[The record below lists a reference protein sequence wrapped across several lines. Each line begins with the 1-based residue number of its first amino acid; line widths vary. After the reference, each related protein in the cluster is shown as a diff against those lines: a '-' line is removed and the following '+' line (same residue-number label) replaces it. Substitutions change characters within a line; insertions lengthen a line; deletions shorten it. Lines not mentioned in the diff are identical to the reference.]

1 MGAAAKGGIGRNWL
15 IKMSMLERSR
25 RRSLLT
31 EVPVDCL
38 VQIANFVASGGL
50 RDEKDGRK
58 GAKGVVGRLR
68 QLGLLRSTSRRINE
82 ITADAGREA
91 LAFVMRLAPL
101 QTLST
106 EMFFIVMRKNPDLA
120 QSLLLQNES
129 AEASRACTQSEAVTL
144 SRLVEL
150 SKASAR
156 ARAAI
161 AAADKFQ
168 ADDDSEKAVAA
179 REAAS
184 DAEKMLEIAVSYIES
199 ARPALRASLARATVG
214 TDPMYPNVD
223 DVLEAVIARLK
234 GRGYETIPNGELQ
247 ETATNFLQEVIEGEG
262 ETIGRFGPLCLWDV
276 SEVRDFG
283 YACSVNINGF
293 TINFNSDLFW
303 DTGSAK
309 FMNDMF
315 FENANFKGYVGTW
328 DVSRVEYMAGMFNRA
343 GIEDSGIANWN
354 TISVADASHMFYMA
368 PSLSESLNLS
378 GWVFG
383 REPDLHSMFKESSIV
398 DCGIGDW
405 NVDDAD
411 VSDMLLDADRFTGD
425 LNLKWPPEKVRDA
438 QVPVRPPGI
447 RGGAAFGSAAFE
459 RADTERKIS
468 AVFAT
473 ALRSSEKGAQGSPT
487 SKEQCAI
494 L

>member
-1 MGAAAKGGIGRNWL
+1 
-15 IKMSMLERSR
+15 
-25 RRSLLT
+25 
-31 EVPVDCL
+31 

-50 RDEKDGRK
+50 CDEKDGRK
-58 GAKGVVGRLR
+58 AAKGVVGRLR

-214 TDPMYPNVD
+214 TGPMYPNVD

-234 GRGYETIPNGELQ
+234 GRGYDKIPNGELKDIVT
-247 ETATNFLQEVIEGEG
+247 EFLQDVIQGDD
-262 ETIGRFGPLCLWDV
+262 ETIERFGPMCLWDV
-276 SEVRDFG
+276 SEVRNFQF
-283 YACSVNINGF
+283 ACSVNNNGAQ
-293 TINFNSDLFW
+293 INFNSDLFW
-303 DTGSAK
+303 DTGSAEA
-309 FMNDMF
+309 MDSMF
-315 FENANFKGYVGTW
+315 FNNADFKGYVGTW
-328 DVSRVEYMAGMFNRA
+328 DVSGVEWMGGMFNRA

-354 TISVADASHMFYMA
+354 TRRVIDASHMFYMA
-368 PSLSESLNLS
+368 PSLSESLKLS
-378 GWVFG
+378 GWGFG
-383 REPDLHSMFKESSIV
+383 LDPALDSMFAESSIV

-405 NVDDAD
+405 KVEDAD
-411 VSDMLLDADRFTGD
+411 VTGMLFGANRFTG
-425 LNLKWPPEKVRDA
+425 NLKNWPPEKVRDA
-438 QVPVRPPGI
+438 QVPVLPPGI
-447 RGGAAFGSAAFE
+447 QGGAGFGSAAFE
-459 RADTERKIS
+459 RAESKIA

-473 ALRSSEKGAQGSPT
+473 ALRSSEKGAQGAST

>member
-1 MGAAAKGGIGRNWL
+1 
-15 IKMSMLERSR
+15 
-25 RRSLLT
+25 
-31 EVPVDCL
+31 
-38 VQIANFVASGGL
+38 
-50 RDEKDGRK
+50 
-58 GAKGVVGRLR
+58 
-68 QLGLLRSTSRRINE
+68 
-82 ITADAGREA
+82 
-91 LAFVMRLAPL
+91 MRLAPL

-214 TDPMYPNVD
+214 TGPMYPNVD
-223 DVLEAVIARLK
+223 AVLEAVIARLK
-234 GRGYETIPNGELQ
+234 GRGYEKIPNGELKDTVT
-247 ETATNFLQEVIEGEG
+247 EFLQDVIRGDD
-262 ETIGRFGPLCLWDV
+262 ETIERFGPMCLWDV
-276 SEVRDFG
+276 SEVQNFQF
-283 YACSVNINGF
+283 ACSVNING
-293 TINFNSDLFW
+293 INFNSDLFW

-309 FMNDMF
+309 DMDSMF
-315 FENANFKGYVGTW
+315 FNNADFKGYVGTW
-328 DVSRVEYMAGMFNRA
+328 DVSRVEWMGGMFNHA

-354 TISVADASHMFYMA
+354 TRSVLDASHMFYMA
-368 PSLSESLNLS
+368 RSLSEGLNLS
-378 GWVFG
+378 GWGFG
-383 REPDLHSMFKESSIV
+383 SDPALDSMFAESSIV
-398 DCGIGDW
+398 DCGIGEW
-405 NVDDAD
+405 KVEDAD
-411 VSDMLLDADRFTGD
+411 VTGMLFRANRFTG
-425 LNLKWPPEKVRDA
+425 NLENWPPQKIRDA
-438 QVPVRPPGI
+438 QVPVLPPGV
-447 RGGAAFGSAAFE
+447 RGGAGFGSAAF
-459 RADTERKIS
+459 ADTESQI
-468 AVFAT
+468 ADVFAR
-473 ALRSSEKGAQGSPT
+473 ALRSSEKGAQGVST
-487 SKEQCAI
+487 NSNSKEQCAI

>member
-1 MGAAAKGGIGRNWL
+1 MTVVATNRIAGVSDAI
-15 IKMSMLERSR
+15 
-25 RRSLLT
+25 
-31 EVPVDCL
+31 L
-38 VQIANFVASGGL
+38 VQIAKFVASGGL
-50 RDEKDGRK
+50 CDEKDGRK

-161 AAADKFQ
+161 AAADKFR

-214 TDPMYPNVD
+214 TGPMYPNVD
-223 DVLEAVIARLK
+223 DVLEAAIARLK
-234 GRGYETIPNGELQ
+234 VREYAKIPNGKLKDTVTE
-247 ETATNFLQEVIEGEG
+247 FLHGGIVGKGVIE
-262 ETIGRFGPLCLWDV
+262 RFGPMCLWDV
-276 SEVRDFG
+276 SEVRNFKF
-283 YACSVNINGF
+283 ACSVNINGVQ
-293 TINFNSDLFW
+293 IDFNSDLFW
-303 DTGSAK
+303 DTGSAED
-309 FMNDMF
+309 MNDMF
-315 FENANFKGYVGTW
+315 FANADFKGYVGAW
-328 DVSRVEYMAGMFNRA
+328 DVSRVEWMGGMFNRA

-354 TISVADASHMFYMA
+354 TRSVLDASHMFYMA
-368 PSLSESLNLS
+368 RSLSEGLKLS
-378 GWVFG
+378 GWRFAP
-383 REPDLHSMFKESSIV
+383 EPDLGSMFAESSIV

-405 NVDDAD
+405 KVEDAD
-411 VSDMLLDADRFTGD
+411 VTGMLFGADSFTGN
-425 LNLKWPPEKVRDA
+425 LLKWPPEKVRDA
-438 QVPVRPPGI
+438 EVPVLPPGV
-447 RGGAAFGSAAFE
+447 RGGAGFGSAAFE
-459 RADTERKIS
+459 RADTESRIS

-473 ALRSSEKGAQGSPT
+473 ALRSSEKGAQGVSNNGN
-487 SKEQCAI
+487 SQEQCAI